1 MAEIE
6 AFNLVKTFG
15 ALRAVDGLSFR
26 VERGETYGLLG
37 PNGAGKTTTMRMLA
51 GLSPITAGTLR
62 LACCSGVAAGALK
75 RTPAGIVDFLVDCMT
90 PTAEAS

>member
-1 MAEIE
+1 MARIE
-6 AFNLVKTFG
+6 SSPPLPKG
-15 ALRAVDGLSFR
+15 IGLRVPH
-26 VERGETYGLLG
+26 GENAENVPGTE
-37 PNGAGKTTTMRMLA
+37 GAGQHECAACIRLA
-51 GLSPITAGTLR
+51 SAAGTLR